1 MPAGRPLSGCV
12 ESSNKAAW
20 ERLLTTKEGIDRLR
34 SRRDRLYRQFD
45 MTTDDDSCLLETQLM
60 YTTLAKR
67 KCCDACVQP
76 HDLTGNLAK
85 IHTAI
90 RLYDEGIYAREILR
104 EQAPGKAVDNDHRC
118 GVWNCF
124 REGHS
129 GLSSKDL
136 NMSRT
141 ACHSGKKVCTH
152 IPRCLNPPGARFRER
167 CLEATERKRETYRC
181 TPTSMGKSF
190 VIAEELLYFATSIA
204 ILLS

>member
-1 MPAGRPLSGCV
+1 
-12 ESSNKAAW
+12 
-20 ERLLTTKEGIDRLR
+20 
-34 SRRDRLYRQFD
+34 
-45 MTTDDDSCLLETQLM
+45 MTTDDDSCLLKTQLM

-104 EQAPGKAVDNDHRC
+104 EQVPGKAVDTDHRW

-129 GLSSKDL
+129 GLSSNDL

-152 IPRCLNPPGARFRER
+152 IPRCLNNPGHVLENGVWRQRKGSEKPTVVPPRQWAKV
-167 CLEATERKRETYRC
+167 LW
-181 TPTSMGKSF
+181 SQKSF
-190 VIAEELLYFATSIA
+190 SISQPLLLSFLTSLVIAEHMAIKNFGAFDVDVHLPGNTSELPKLLWTLTA
-204 ILLS
+204 IS